1 MAKYFKNPKAT
12 PILGVNPPLRKFL
25 KSNFFV
31 TSCFLIY
38 IMYIDSYK
46 MLRVRK
52 EVSLQAFSEA
62 EQEDDPDSS

>member
-1 MAKYFKNPKAT
+1 
-12 PILGVNPPLRKFL
+12 
-25 KSNFFV
+25 
-31 TSCFLIY
+31 
-38 IMYIDSYK
+38 MYMDSYK